1 VAELTPHDDYIHPT
15 GTEPSW
21 REAYYFDFFDP
32 ASRLSAFGYAGVN
45 PNQGVGDVI
54 FALWREDVLLAQFAR
69 WDFNIPADIGEERMS
84 FGPLFFR
91 PVAPFKSWEMF
102 YDDGACRLDLTFDA
116 IHPPYSWGQSHAV
129 LADTNS
135 HHYEQQGRYRGMARV
150 GGETWQV
157 QGMGARDHAWGWG
170 ARAGIRRWVWA
181 SAQFSERFAFN
192 TAQITLADGRD
203 ILYGY
208 VYRGKTNELVRRS
221 HVRAA
226 YAPRGSAP
234 SKLELQFQAAGRGV
248 VTANARVLNACNIS
262 HQEHNKQGFRY
273 FCAAEFHC
281 EGQVGYGQV
290 NYFWRKHADRPEDWS
305 VVLPGGSEG
314 SRSKSL
320 DDTQF

>member
-1 VAELTPHDDYIHPT
+1 MAELTPHDDYVHPT
-15 GTEPSW
+15 GAEPSW

-32 ASRLSAFGYAGVN
+32 TSRLSAFGYAGVT

-69 WDFNIPADIGEERMS
+69 WDFNIPGDIGEERMS

-208 VYRGKTNELVRRS
+208 VYRSRTNELVRRS

-234 SKLELQFQAAGRGV
+234 SKLEVQFQAPGSGV
-248 VTANARVLNACNIS
+248 VAATARVLNACNIS
-262 HQEHNKQGFRY
+262 HQERNKQGFRY
-273 FCAAEFHC
+273 FCAAEFQC
-281 EGQVGYGQV
+281 EGQVGYGQA
-290 NYFWRKHADRPEDWS
+290 NLFWRKPGDRPEDWS
-305 VVLPGGSEG
+305 VVLPGAGES
-314 SRSKSL
+314 SKSKSL